1 MSNSSKTKINKEELF
16 AAGLA
21 VTGKTFN
28 VKEDL
33 KEVGCVWYP
42 TEKVW
47 LAKNEE
53 IHAAAK
59 QIVAAQ
65 TAQST
70 ARKVERS
77 EKAPASDRQKRY
89 LMTLI
94 GRAHAQD
101 AWFNIL
107 DGAGRPPSDAD
118 VENMDADEVSYWIDT
133 ING

>member
-1 MSNSSKTKINKEELF
+1 MSNSTKTKINKEALY

-21 VTGKTFN
+21 VTGKTFA

-33 KEVGCVWYP
+33 KELGCVWYP
-42 TEKVW
+42 AEKVW
-47 LAKNEE
+47 LAKSEE
-53 IHAAAK
+53 IH
-59 QIVAAQ
+59 VAAQ
-65 TAQST
+65 KVVAAQST
-70 ARKVERS
+70 QKTTRKAERS
-77 EKAPASDRQKRY
+77 EKVPASDRQRRY

-94 GRAHAQD
+94 ARAHAQD